1 MIAVV
6 GGVVV
11 LCIILIA
18 VLMMMGGEKSSPAP
32 APASSSQGTYD
43 PDTAGQTVPVP
54 DTGEDDAPALEEE
67 PAAEEV
73 EVPDDAPSVEDPTS
87 IEGCVGWFTGDSF
100 DEDEQVWKDKSGK
113 GNDCTETR
121 GTIFKTNDSNG
132 VTFIQGT
139 KEDGLKF
146 PKECMTKQKKHTFIS
161 VARYTSLANAN
172 DNHRIFDGVDSNYLT
187 GFHAYGPCHGIAGS
201 AHREGT
207 GWIGHWEC
215 VVHHHRNSD
224 GNPAWILHTDQK
236 SKLWVNGALKTGNT
250 WLSEQRTTQMT
261 INYGLAGGWGQYSNW
276 SVGECIFYDRELSAD
291 EIEKVELMLHKK
303 WKIPRRI
310 QSPVWIHNNVWSRW
324 WKPNWTNQDAL
335 KSLGRFGV
343 NCGDKGLNDNTRFIM
358 HGGISHANGNWGNDG
373 GCRVNAAS
381 GPGAKKSSPWTD
393 TADHTSWQA
402 RLQKAFDID
411 CGKQGLQNW
420 EFEVNPDGSQIRV
433 NYQCSADKL
442 NTQACQKNF
451 NVGQNNGAENVAMP
465 HGLHSIQAAC
475 HPGMVTN
482 KVNWTK
488 INDRWGYE
496 STCCPMEDK

>member
-43 PDTAGQTVPVP
+43 P
-54 DTGEDDAPALEEE
+54 
-67 PAAEEV
+67 
-73 EVPDDAPSVEDPTS
+73 DAPSVEDPTS

-161 VARYTSLANAN
+161 VARYTSLADAN

-215 VVHHHRNSD
+215 VVHHHRNPD

-250 WLSEQRTTQMT
+250 WLSEQRTSQMT

-276 SVGECIFYDRELSAD
+276 SVGECIFYDRELSDD